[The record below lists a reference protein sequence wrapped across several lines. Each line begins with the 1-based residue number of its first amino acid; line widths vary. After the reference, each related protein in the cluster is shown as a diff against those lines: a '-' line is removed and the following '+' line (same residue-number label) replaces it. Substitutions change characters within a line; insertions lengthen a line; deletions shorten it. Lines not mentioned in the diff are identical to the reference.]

1 MKRIALVGAFAL
13 AILAA
18 GSVAAHSPSA
28 SLSCHDGT
36 PLLTIDLTNYNP
48 AVTNTVSYGIDGAAG
63 TTPEVFLASFHRT
76 VSVGSPFVTH
86 HVQVVVKAG
95 DDPDGTHGWT
105 IVYNLTGE
113 PCQTPSETF
122 TCGLPCESPTPT
134 PSPTLKT
141 SPVDSPPDRKSVV

>member
-1 MKRIALVGAFAL
+1 MTPDTGGTMTRLRIALVGAFVL
-13 AILAA
+13 AILAT

-76 VSVGSPFVTH
+76 VSVGSPYVTD
-86 HVQVVVKAG
+86 HVPVV
-95 DDPDGTHGWT
+95 
-105 IVYNLTGE
+105 
-113 PCQTPSETF
+113 
-122 TCGLPCESPTPT
+122 
-134 PSPTLKT
+134 
-141 SPVDSPPDRKSVV
+141 R